1 MNSPFSVLGALIP
14 KWWKRWASVLPKTRV
29 SAEEA
34 KTGSGHQKQKRITLQ
49 NCPAALEPWQI
60 AWLRFGQCAGRYWGD
75 GHIDSAEFGPT
86 TGTIPVGSVYGYLLV
101 MGYGDY
107 AVYCKSREDGSGRVS
122 YIIAHTPSTKAST
135 EPPSSVLEEFTD
147 RELAILRLR
156 KWAGHKPTAGSV
168 RAKKQRRRY
177 WLGQIELDLGPLES
191 KREMLAD
198 EPVHQRNRRPQT

>member
-14 KWWKRWASVLPKTRV
+14 KWWKRWASALPKTRV

-49 NCPAALEPWQI
+49 NCPTALGSRQI
-60 AWLRFGQCAGRYWGD
+60 AWLRFSQGVGRYWG
-75 GHIDSAEFGPT
+75 GAHMDSAEFGPT

-101 MGYGDY
+101 MGYGDH
-107 AVYCKSREDGSGRVS
+107 AVYCKSREAGSGRVT
-122 YIIAHTPSTKAST
+122 YIIAHTPSTK
-135 EPPSSVLEEFTD
+135 PPSSVLEEFND

-156 KWAGHKPTAGSV
+156 KWAGHKPTAGPV

-177 WLGQIELDLGPLES
+177 WLGQTELDLGPLES
-191 KREMLAD
+191 KREMLAG
-198 EPVHQRNRRPQT
+198 EPVHQRNRCPQT